1 MEEKTE
7 SCNTDNANNG
17 CDSDG
22 GRDMTLE
29 EIGMTMFLKT
39 WRKVFDGML
48 QEMKMA
54 RNDNPAFGGRDFQ
67 RQLSCAITACEDVI
81 MRSGMCLKEVR
92 EMTHGKDC
100 GSVYPNSYDPSN
112 TVIDPLKD
120 GMKM

>member
-22 GRDMTLE
+22 GRDLTE
-29 EIGMTMFLKT
+29 EEAIVVMSLKT
-39 WRKVFDGML
+39 WRTTCDKTLQGMKN
-48 QEMKMA
+48 MRDA
-54 RNDNPAFGGRDFQ
+54 SPAFGGRDFQ
-67 RQLSCAITACEDVI
+67 RQLSNAITACEDVI